1 MCRFA
6 GSVGGQLHQHA
17 FGGARPR
24 FGVLHRE
31 ATDPGATLARCHPHR
46 FDLRTPCAATRQ
58 ALDQDE
64 LVACDDLVTDHSD
77 NDNVARLYTHAVE
90 GIEIA
95 LERCALAVLAQIVL
109 GQQRC
114 NRGDIA
120 SIGLTEMGRAHS
132 PR

>member
-6 GSVGGQLHQHA
+6 RPVGGQLHQPT
-17 FGGARPR
+17 FGSARSL
-24 FGVLHRE
+24 FDVLQRE
-31 ATDPGATLARCHPHR
+31 ATDPGTTLARCHPHR
-46 FDLRTPCAATRQ
+46 FDLRTACTATRQ
-58 ALDQDE
+58 ALDQGE
-64 LVACDDLVTDHSD
+64 LVARDDLVTDHSD
-77 NDNVARLYTHAVE
+77 NDNVARLCAHAVE

-114 NRGDIA
+114 DRGDIA